1 MLNAEAST
9 EAEGEAV
16 QARFLEFLENFRMN
30 DQQFYF
36 HKAQELVISE
46 KTTLNVDMHH
56 LVDFEDLSL
65 AIYSDYYKYEAY
77 LERAAQRFMF
87 RLFPEYAKEREV
99 HVGFTGLPTIETIRD
114 LKTVRIGKLL
124 SVSGTVTKST
134 EVRPELRF
142 GSFKC
147 LSCGYEVKDVAQ
159 QFKYTQ
165 PQVCPNGHC
174 GNKNQWELMLENSKF
189 CDWQKIRVQ
198 EHSTDIPAGSMPRS
212 IDLILRHELVDYAKP
227 GERLVFSG
235 TLVAVPDIVSF
246 LTPGERHQVS
256 LKHEGVRARDRSLDA
271 VTGLKAL
278 GIRELNYKL
287 VFIACSVSKFSSFNY
302 RDEDEAAELNAAEKE
317 AIERLRNEP
326 DLYSRMARCIV
337 PTVYGHDE
345 VKRGILLMLL
355 GGVNKKTPEG
365 MKLRGDIN
373 ICIVGDPSTAKSQF
387 LKYVCNFLPRAIYT
401 SGKASTAAGLT
412 AAVQRD
418 IETGDFCIEAGALM
432 LADNGICCIDEF
444 DKMDLKDQVA
454 IHEAMEQQTISIAKA
469 GIQATLN
476 ARCSVLAAANP
487 KYGRYDKTLDL
498 RKNVDMSP
506 PLMSR
511 FDLFFI
517 IVDEGDEGTDY
528 AIATH
533 IVNLH
538 AKGDRALEAEF
549 PIEIIQKYIM
559 AARHVNPGF
568 TQDSAELLREQ
579 YKLLRQNDSLHER
592 NAYRITVRQLE
603 SLIRLSEAIARL
615 NFDQFVRKE
624 YVVEACRLLKKS
636 IIHVEKHDIDM
647 QEELNEDA
655 MNMYRTEQ
663 ARADRE
669 KQEKEKASGPRK
681 TTISFEEYDRM
692 AKWIAMFLRQNESEL
707 GIKQQIIVDQYV
719 EQHMHEISGVEDSIR
734 MVDRVSGVIQRLIT
748 RDNILVIIEDNQDR
762 TQRTLKVHWNY
773 VP

>member
-1 MLNAEAST
+1 
-9 EAEGEAV
+9 
-16 QARFLEFLENFRMN
+16 
-30 DQQFYF
+30 
-36 HKAQELVISE
+36 
-46 KTTLNVDMHH
+46 
-56 LVDFEDLSL
+56 
-65 AIYSDYYKYEAY
+65 
-77 LERAAQRFMF
+77 
-87 RLFPEYAKEREV
+87 
-99 HVGFTGLPTIETIRD
+99 
-114 LKTVRIGKLL
+114 
-124 SVSGTVTKST
+124 
-134 EVRPELRF
+134 
-142 GSFKC
+142 
-147 LSCGYEVKDVAQ
+147 
-159 QFKYTQ
+159 
-165 PQVCPNGHC
+165 
-174 GNKNQWELMLENSKF
+174 MLETSKF

-212 IDLILRHELVDYAKP
+212 IDVILRHELVDYAKP
-227 GERLVFSG
+227 GERLVFTG
-235 TLVAVPDIVSF
+235 TLVAVPDVASF
-246 LTPGERHQVS
+246 LTPGEKQHVS
-256 LKHEGVRARDRSLDA
+256 LKHEGVRATNRSLDS
-271 VTGLKAL
+271 VTGLKSL

-287 VFIACSVSKFSSFNY
+287 VFMANSITKYSSFNY
-302 RDEDEAAELNAAEKE
+302 REEDEVTELNAAEKE

-326 DLYSRMARCIV
+326 DLYSRMARCIA
-337 PTVYGHDE
+337 PTVFGHEE
-345 VKRGILLMLL
+345 VKRGILLMFF

-511 FDLFFI
+511 FDLFFV
-517 IVDEGDEGTDY
+517 IVDEGDEGVDY

-549 PIEIIQKYIM
+549 PLDIIQKYLM
-559 AARHVNPGF
+559 TARHINPAF
-568 TQDSAELLREQ
+568 TYESAELLREQ
-579 YKLLRQNDSLHER
+579 YKQLRQSDSLYER

-603 SLIRLSEAIARL
+603 SLIRLSEAVARL
-615 NFDQFVRKE
+615 NFDTIVRKE
-624 YVVEACRLLKKS
+624 YVMEACRLLKKS
-636 IIHVEKHDIDM
+636 IIHVERHDIDV
-647 QEELNEDA
+647 EDDFNESA
-655 MNMYRTEQ
+655 MNVYRLEQ
-663 ARADRE
+663 AKKDKERR
-669 KQEKEKASGPRK
+669 EKEKASGPKK

-692 AKWIAMFLRQNESEL
+692 AKWIAMFLRQNEGEA
-707 GIKQQIIVDQYV
+707 GIKQQNIVDEYV
-719 EQHMHEISGVEDSIR
+719 EQHMSEITGTEDTVRIIETIN
-734 MVDRVSGVIQRLIT
+734 GVIQRLVA
-748 RDNILVIIEDNQDR
+748 RDHILVVIEDNPDR
-762 TQRTLKVHWNY
+762 T
-773 VP
+773 